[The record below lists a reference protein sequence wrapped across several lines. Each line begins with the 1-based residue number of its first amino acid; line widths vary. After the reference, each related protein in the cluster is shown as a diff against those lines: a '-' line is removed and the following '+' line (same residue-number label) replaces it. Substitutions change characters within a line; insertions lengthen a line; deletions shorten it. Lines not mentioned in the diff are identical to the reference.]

1 MFSRCSVLGARCSV
15 LDARCSGLAPRI
27 RFILMQDETRNLKRG
42 RVESLDVLR
51 GLAVAGMIVVNNPGD
66 WTAVYPPLMHAYWT
80 GLTVADLVF
89 PGFVFTMG
97 AAVPFAVAR

>member
-1 MFSRCSVLGARCSV
+1 
-15 LDARCSGLAPRI
+15 
-27 RFILMQDETRNLKRG
+27 MQERAGNLKRS

-66 WTAVYPPLMHAYWT
+66 WTAVFPPLLHAYWT

-89 PGFVFTMG
+89 PAFIFVDG
-97 AAVPFAVAR
+97 ARDAFAFARRRMAGVFDQRYPTRTSPFAWPFSSRSASC